1 MEQANKDNEPN
12 GQRHD
17 HGLTRR
23 PGPLSESAAMVR
35 CGGRE
40 RTALCEG
47 PRTVRK
53 SVLVVAQQIQLR
65 ARIARVLHSADGN
78 GEEIATV
85 LYALGCRALWTAS
98 ICAPAGY
105 SRLGGRAKLRRED
118 SAVGLRP
125 HNPEPR
131 GCT

>member
-1 MEQANKDNEPN
+1 MKKIKTKLVTFVTDNVRLVGIVGDSGDQRVNGAANKDNEPN

-47 PRTVRK
+47 PRKVRK
-53 SVLVVAQQIQLR
+53 SVLVVA
-65 ARIARVLHSADGN
+65 
-78 GEEIATV
+78 
-85 LYALGCRALWTAS
+85 ALTGSSPVVKT
-98 ICAPAGY
+98 
-105 SRLGGRAKLRRED
+105 GGD
-118 SAVGLRP
+118 AV
-125 HNPEPR
+125 
-131 GCT
+131 